1 MWIFYFHH
9 NNNKGNKLNVI
20 MQNMIG
26 CQELLKMKIIFFQ
39 IKRERKRK
47 KIVITALLFEYKY

>member
-1 MWIFYFHH
+1 
-9 NNNKGNKLNVI
+9 

-39 IKRERKRK
+39 IKREREREK
-47 KIVITALLFEYKY
+47 KLSLLHCYSNININSM